1 MGPGAGV
8 RGGHVVAHCTLDQL
22 LASTGSSTADY
33 LNGTR
38 EVPVPAHRRK
48 GSGKKLTVRGATANN
63 LRNVTATIPLG
74 TFTCI
79 TGVSGSG
86 QSSLTI
92 DTLYAAAA
100 RALNSARL
108 LAGTHD
114 KITRLQPLQQMIYIH
129 HAPIGRTPQARYSL
143 LHGTRASVR
152 FNTRSFY

>member
-1 MGPGAGV
+1 MRISDWSSDV
-8 RGGHVVAHCTLDQL
+8 C
-22 LASTGSSTADY
+22 ASDLSITADY

-86 QSSLTI
+86 KSSLTI

-100 RALNSARL
+100 RALNGARI
-108 LAGTHD
+108 LAGKHD
-114 KITRLQPLQQMIYIH
+114 KITGLQHLDKVIDIDQRSEEHTSELQSLM
-129 HAPIGRTPQARYSL
+129 RTSYA
-143 LHGTRASVR
+143 V
-152 FNTRSFY
+152 FC